1 MTDETLTHEE
11 TTMSATME
19 RELTNGAG
27 DESEE
32 HVRRQSIAPYP
43 TRRRRR
49 WWIVAALVAVAAV
62 AAVIVLTDGS
72 AGDEDA
78 AETPR
83 NFADVV
89 RTDLAEIESYDGTL
103 GTVEGDPIGSQTAGT
118 ITSAAEVGT
127 TVTPGDVLYSVD
139 GEPVVLLAGS
149 SPAYRDLGRT
159 EDTAALTARSN
170 GTITDVVE
178 SGTTVEQGDVLY
190 RVDGEPVVVLYGDTP
205 AYRAMR
211 DLSDNLEG
219 ADVLQLETAL
229 AALGYNDEAM
239 TVDDEFTG
247 VTESVVENWQEAI
260 GAEVDGSVDLGEV
273 IFVPGP
279 VTVLD
284 TQVEVGEFVT
294 DGRVVVLTTGT
305 TPTSGEDV
313 MQLEQNLDALGFDA
327 DGSLT
332 VDGTFDESTTAAIEE
347 WQRALGMEVDG
358 IVNLG
363 EVVFLP
369 DPIQV
374 SDQLAPP
381 GTAVNPGVGV
391 LAVASAGKVVTMDL
405 PAEDQELVAVGDAV
419 TVEFPDGTDVPASVV
434 EVATVATVSQNGTPV
449 FEITIELDDPSTAAG
464 LDEAPVDVDIVSDSA
479 EGVKAIPV
487 TALVAL
493 AEGGYAVE
501 VEQADGTVRLVG
513 VEPGFFA
520 DGLVEITASE
530 IEVGSRVVVP

>member
-19 RELTNGAG
+19 RELT
-27 DESEE
+27 DEAEGQPT
-32 HVRRQSIAPYP
+32 RRATVAP
-43 TRRRRR
+43 TRRRGR

-62 AAVIVLTDGS
+62 AAVIVLTDGN
-72 AGDEDA
+72 AGNEDVTA
-78 AETPR
+78 APR
-83 NFADVV
+83 NFAEVV
-89 RTDLAEIESYDGTL
+89 RADLLEIESYDGTL
-103 GTVEGDPIGSQTAGT
+103 GTVEGDPIGSQIAGT

-127 TVTPGDVLYSVD
+127 TVTPGDVLYTVD
-139 GEPVVLLAGS
+139 GEPVVLLEGS
-149 SPAYRDLGRT
+149 SPAYRDLART
-159 EDTAALTARSN
+159 EDTAALIARSN
-170 GTITDVVE
+170 GTITEVVE
-178 SGTTVEQGDVLY
+178 AGTTLEQGDVAY

-211 DLSDNLEG
+211 DLSDNMEG
-219 ADVLQLETAL
+219 TDVLQLETAL
-229 AALGYNDEAM
+229 DALGYNDEAM

-273 IFVPGP
+273 IFIPGP

-294 DGRVVVLTTGT
+294 DGRAVALTTGM
-305 TPTSGEDV
+305 TPTSGQDV
-313 MQLEQNLDALGFDA
+313 MQLEQNLDTLGFDA
-327 DGSLT
+327 GGALT
-332 VDGTFDESTTAAIEE
+332 VDGTFDESTTAAIEA
-347 WQRALGMEVDG
+347 WQSAVGMEVDG
-358 IVNLG
+358 VVDLG

-381 GTAVNPGVGV
+381 GTAVNPGAGV
-391 LAVASAGKVVTMDL
+391 LAVASAGKVVTMNL

-419 TVEFPDGTDVPASVV
+419 TVELPDGTDVPASVV

-449 FEITIELDDPSTAAG
+449 FEITIELDDPSAAVG

-479 EGVKAIPV
+479 PGVKAIPV
-487 TALVAL
+487 TALLAL

-501 VEQADGTVRLVG
+501 VEQTDGTVRLVG